1 MPNEREPSYFDE
13 AVKRLAKPSFVR
25 VNRNFRTS
33 RVDTKWLGLLVLES
47 VRKYSLNPETYG
59 NKPKSFNF
67 AMKRFLA
74 QVSGNQ
80 TRRSNLTRLIKAYE
94 RGPRRGILRT
104 RIGELYAPEYL
115 SRKGD
120 VQFQNCVKDML
131 SRGKIAAAVTQL
143 GEPSIDDRQCRHI
156 IAKLTKVHCHNDS
169 EWSSD
174 EPYIMTGASIS
185 DSTGTWMRETECS
198 NYAGNVDPGDDVV
211 FTPATIN
218 SLFNWRIENPSD
230 NLSLWP
236 VTALCT
242 ITLMEHD
249 QGTKERTYQ
258 AFKAAYSAT
267 KLLIAIAQGTAGG
280 PVGIALALIS
290 ILFSLALALDG
301 DDELGTLGM
310 RFDDVLGGSSEKSI
324 ELKHVIEGHHKGNYY
339 KYEFTVNYSH
349 KDYSC
354 PVEVPFGIRGP
365 KNRTIP
371 YMGGIIEGG
380 YAIESPSPLH
390 QIEWKV
396 SPSQATGILQQG
408 KRYTRIRWHHDGTYT
423 VSVTAKEQSGIQTH
437 SAQMTVT
444 VKIDTS
450 GPAP

>member
-1 MPNEREPSYFDE
+1 MPKEREASYFEE
-13 AVKRLAKPSFVR
+13 AAKRLAKASFVR
-25 VNRNFRTS
+25 VSQKFRTS
-33 RVDTKWLGLLVLES
+33 KADTRWLGLLVLES
-47 VRKYSLNPETYG
+47 ARKYNLDHAAFG
-59 NKPKSFNF
+59 NKPKSVNLV
-67 AMKRFLA
+67 MKKFLT
-74 QVSGNQ
+74 QVCRNQ
-80 TRRSNLTRLIKAYE
+80 TRRSNLTRLVEAYE
-94 RGPRRGILRT
+94 RGPRRAIAGR

-120 VQFQNCVKDML
+120 VQFQNCVKDMIAKRTL
-131 SRGKIAAAVTQL
+131 AAAVAQL

-156 IAKLTKVHCHNDS
+156 TARLTKVHCHEDS

-174 EPYIMTGASIS
+174 EPYILTGASLS
-185 DSTGTWMRETECS
+185 DPTGTWMRETGCS
-198 NYAGNVDPGDDVV
+198 EYGGNVDPGDDVV
-211 FTPATIN
+211 FRPATIN
-218 SLFNWRIENPSD
+218 NLFDWRIENPSD

-249 QGTKERTYQ
+249 QGDKERTYQ

-301 DDELGTLGM
+301 DDELGTLGI
-310 RFDDVLGGSSEKSI
+310 RFDDVLGGTSEKSI
-324 ELKHVIEGHHKGNYY
+324 ELKHVIDGHHIGKRY
-339 KYEFTVNYSH
+339 KYAFTVHYSH
-349 KDYSC
+349 EDYSC

-371 YMGGIIEGG
+371 YMGGVIEGG
-380 YAIESPSPLH
+380 YAIECPSPLH

-396 SPSQATGILQQG
+396 TPSQATRITQQG
-408 KRYTRIRWHHDGTYT
+408 KRYTRIQWHHGGTYT

-437 SAQMTVT
+437 AAEMSVT
-444 VKIDTS
+444 VRIDT
-450 GPAP
+450 GPVP